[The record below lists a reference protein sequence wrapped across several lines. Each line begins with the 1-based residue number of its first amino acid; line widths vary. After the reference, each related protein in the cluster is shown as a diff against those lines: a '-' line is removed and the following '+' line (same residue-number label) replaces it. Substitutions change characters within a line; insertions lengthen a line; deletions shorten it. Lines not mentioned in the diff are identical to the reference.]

1 MSFVPVKRLEQQGLS
16 MASKERTVTNTS
28 RLLGLSRRHVLAGLA
43 ATPALSAA
51 FPAAA
56 QTAGPHW
63 TPQQA
68 QAALKG
74 VKGTKLVLLGTAAGP
89 VPGRSRQMTSHVM
102 LSNGSAYVL
111 DCGMGVTDQYART
124 GIPFSALQSIFIT
137 HHHADHNIEYGPLL
151 IVGWI
156 QGLALD
162 IRAFGPPPLK
172 QMTDDFIRAYR
183 QTIDFWAEDFHM
195 KPLTAV
201 SVQEISATGPVMQD
215 DNVKVS
221 SIVVEHPPVKPALA
235 YRFDFKDR
243 SIAFSGDTAPLEA
256 VAVMAKG
263 ADVLVH
269 ETMYVRAVEK
279 YINGEIAKGRPVKF
293 ETFMA
298 HMKAD
303 HTPSEDVGRIAQE
316 AGVKTLVLSHLT
328 PAIDSI
334 TDDTWREPVAKY
346 FKGEIIVG
354 KDLMV
359 V

>member
-1 MSFVPVKRLEQQGLS
+1 M
-16 MASKERTVTNTS
+16 TDTS

-43 ATPALSAA
+43 ATPTFAAL
-51 FPAAA
+51 PAIA
-56 QTAGPHW
+56 QTAGTRW

-74 VKGTKLVLLGTAAGP
+74 AKGTKLVLLGTAAGP

-124 GIPFSALQSIFIT
+124 GIPFSALKSIFIT
-137 HHHADHNIEYGPLL
+137 HHHPDHNIEYGPLL
-151 IVGWI
+151 IVGWV
-156 QGLALD
+156 QGLPLD

-172 QMTDDFIRAYR
+172 QMTDDFMRAYK
-183 QTIDFWAEDFHM
+183 QTVDFWAEDFHM
-195 KPLTAV
+195 KPLTTV
-201 SVQEISATGPVMQD
+201 GVQEISGAGPVMQD
-215 DNVKVS
+215 DNVEVS

-269 ETMYVRAVEK
+269 ETMYVPALEK
-279 YINGEIAKGRPVKF
+279 YLKDAIAKGRPVKF
-293 ETFMA
+293 DAFMA

-334 TDDTWREPVAKY
+334 ADDTWREPVAKY

>member
-1 MSFVPVKRLEQQGLS
+1 M
-16 MASKERTVTNTS
+16 TDTS

-43 ATPALSAA
+43 AAPALSAA
-51 FPAAA
+51 SPAAA
-56 QTAGPHW
+56 KTAATHW

-68 QAALKG
+68 QAALKDA
-74 VKGTKLVLLGTAAGP
+74 KGTKLVLLGTGAGP

-102 LSNGSAYVL
+102 VSNGSAYVV

-124 GIPFSALQSIFIT
+124 GIPFSALRSIFIT
-137 HHHADHNIEYGPLL
+137 HQHPDHNIEYGPLL
-151 IVGWI
+151 VVGWI
-156 QGLALD
+156 QGLPLD

-172 QMTDDFIRAYR
+172 QMTEDFLRAYK
-183 QTIDFWAEDFHM
+183 QTVDFWAEDFNM

-201 SVQEISATGPVMQD
+201 DVKEISSAGPVTQD

-221 SIVVEHPPVKPALA
+221 SVVVQHPPVKPALG

-243 SIAFSGDTAPLEA
+243 SIAFSGDTVPLEA

-269 ETMYVRAVEK
+269 ETMYVPAVEN
-279 YINGEIAKGRPVKF
+279 YIKEAIAKGRPVKF
-293 ETFMA
+293 DAFMA

-328 PAIDSI
+328 PPLDSI
-334 TDDTWREPVAKY
+334 TDDVWREPAAKY
-346 FKGEIIVG
+346 FKGKIIVA